1 VKIVSERGS
10 VCGQMQNPREQ
21 RNETEGSEEKERM
34 RQLHHLNPQ
43 GVYLY
48 LILCRINSHL
58 RMVSMH
64 SCWNFVSLTSQQI
77 GIVHR

>member
-1 VKIVSERGS
+1 MVSERES
-10 VCGQMQNPREQ
+10 VCGQTQNQREE
-21 RNETEGSEEKERM
+21 RNVKEGSVERGRM

-58 RMVSMH
+58 RMVSML
-64 SCWNFVSLTSQQI
+64 SC
-77 GIVHR
+77 